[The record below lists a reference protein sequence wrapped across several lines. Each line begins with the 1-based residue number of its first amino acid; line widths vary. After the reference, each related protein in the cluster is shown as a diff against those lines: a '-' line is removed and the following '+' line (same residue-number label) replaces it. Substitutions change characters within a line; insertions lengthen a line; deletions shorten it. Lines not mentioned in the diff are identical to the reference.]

1 MDGADIN
8 SNNNNGD
15 YDPFDP
21 FSEKEDAF
29 DTKKIRRSK
38 ASQLKRRSAKPPKV
52 ITDSKKS
59 SRPSLLSRLKSFFK
73 ELPNRAD
80 RYRFY
85 RTAVIIFASVVAI
98 SLLLALIVVPWIDN
112 HKQEIEEIKATD
124 YSNEIVDLLDKGE
137 LNESKIYELEQKFT
151 ESKNNPEVQYEYAI
165 TLLDVYKA
173 NNDLNSIESIA
184 DQFLENPK
192 LTFPTNAR
200 FLIKLQ
206 FVYYLMDEYDK
217 YFETNEIIL
226 ALPDDETYDFNS
238 GTFTHYKSTLR
249 QQLEEDRIEMGI
261 E

>member
-1 MDGADIN
+1 MA
-8 SNNNNGD
+8 NNQRNHKFD
-15 YDPFDP
+15 PLDPFY
-21 FSEKEDAF
+21 SEEIDYE
-29 DTKKIRRSK
+29 TSGIRRSK
-38 ASQLKRRSAKPPKV
+38 ANQLKRATSKPASAPIVHEKKKV
-52 ITDSKKS
+52 
-59 SRPSLLSRLKSFFK
+59 SFFSRIK
-73 ELPNRAD
+73 TFFEELPNRAD
-80 RYRFY
+80 RYRIY
-85 RTAVIIFASVVAI
+85 RMAVIIFASVVAL
-98 SLLLALIVVPWIDN
+98 SLLFAFTVAPWLDN
-112 HKQEIEEIKATD
+112 QKQESEETKATD
-124 YSNEIVDLLDKGE
+124 YSNEIVDLLEKDE

-151 ESKNNPEVQYEYAI
+151 ESKNNPEAQYEYAI

-206 FVYYLMDEYDK
+206 FIYYLMDEYDK

-238 GTFTHYKSTLR
+238 GTFTHYKNTLKK
-249 QQLEEDRIEMGI
+249 QLEEDRIEMGI